1 MKHAHTAPSTA
12 KSAPPAAVEA
22 LVAGQATPGTES
34 KDEFVR
40 QAAYYYYEARG
51 RVGGHELDDW
61 LKAEAE
67 FERLLSRSEAGDT
80 SAASH

>member
-1 MKHAHTAPSTA
+1 MKHAHTAHGKA
-12 KSAPPAAVEA
+12 KSAPPAADTRPAAEA
-22 LVAGQATPGTES
+22 APDAGS
-34 KDEFVR
+34 KAEFVR

-67 FERLLSRSEAGDT
+67 FERLCQPQAGDT
-80 SAASH
+80 GAAGH

>member
-22 LVAGQATPGTES
+22 PAAAQGTPGTES

-40 QAAYYYYEARG
+40 EAAYYFYEARG
-51 RVGGHELDDW
+51 RDGGHELDDW

-67 FERLLSRSEAGDT
+67 FERLLSRPEAGDT
-80 SAASH
+80 SVASH

>member
-1 MKHAHTAPSTA
+1 MKHAHTAPRTA
-12 KSAPPAAVEA
+12 KPAPPAAVEA
-22 LVAGQATPGTES
+22 PAAVPGTAGTES

-40 QAAYYYYEARG
+40 QTAYYYYEARG

-67 FERLLSRSEAGDT
+67 FERLCRPEADDT
-80 SAASH
+80 SLASH